1 MQLQLNCD
9 IGESF
14 GAWTMGMDAD
24 VMPYVDQANIA
35 CGFHAGDPLVMQRT
49 VRLALMHDVT
59 LGAHP
64 AYPDLVGFGRRS
76 MSCSPDEVTAM
87 VRYQIGALMSIAAA
101 EGGQIRYVK
110 PHGALYN
117 DMMRKPVILEAVFK
131 ALADLPQPL
140 ALMAMSTANNQPL
153 RDMAASFFVPLWL
166 ETFADRAYDDAGFL
180 VSRSE
185 PGAVHHDQ
193 ETIVAQAKALA
204 SGLPIQTHSGK
215 MLTLEADTL
224 CVHGDNPESIAAVR
238 AIRKALSPAQHSESA
253 QGDV

>member
-24 VMPYVDQANIA
+24 VMPYIDQANIA

-49 VRLALMHDVT
+49 VRLALAHDVT

-76 MSCSPDEVTAM
+76 MSCSADEVTAM
-87 VRYQIGALMSIAAA
+87 VRYQVGALMSIAAA

-117 DMMRKPVILEAVFK
+117 DMMRTPAILEAVLK
-131 ALADLPQPL
+131 ALAGLPQPL
-140 ALMAMSTANNQPL
+140 ALMAMSTVDNQAL
-153 RDMAASFFVPLWL
+153 REMAASFSVPLWL
-166 ETFADRAYDDAGFL
+166 EAFADRAYDEAGFL
-180 VSRSE
+180 VSRRE
-185 PGAVHHDQ
+185 AGAVHHNPAM
-193 ETIVAQAKALA
+193 IVAQAQALA
-204 SGLPIQTHSGK
+204 SGQPIKSHSGS
-215 MLTLEADTL
+215 MLTLEVDTL
-224 CVHGDNPESIAAVR
+224 CVHGDNPESITAVR
-238 AIRKALSPAQHSESA
+238 AIREALNPPVSTST
-253 QGDV
+253 QGGV